1 MDISTRL
8 SFFSALDA
16 IALALFL
23 LAWVGISWII
33 ENPPA
38 ARPSVTVL
46 MAGYRREWMRQ
57 FVTRQPRIFDATVI
71 DSLRQATSFYAS
83 ACMIAIGGGLA
94 LIGNAERL
102 LGVASDL
109 SLSESPIVVWEMKLI
124 LVVLMTVN
132 AFLKFVW
139 AHRLFGYCAVLMAAV
154 PNDITDPRAYV
165 EAARAAEI
173 NINAAR
179 GFNRGMRSVY
189 FSLAALGWLLGPAL
203 LVLATVVVSA
213 TLIRRDFASQSR
225 QALLDHAPRVE
236 PPLPPSP

>member
-1 MDISTRL
+1 MDIATRL
-8 SFFSALDA
+8 SMFTAADA
-16 IALALFL
+16 AVLLLFL
-23 LAWVGISWII
+23 LAWAGIGWAV
-33 ENPPA
+33 EHPPA
-38 ARPSVTVL
+38 SRPSVTVL

-94 LIGNAERL
+94 LIGNAERV
-102 LGVASDL
+102 LGVAADL
-109 SLSESPIVVWEMKLI
+109 SLSESPVVVWEMKLI
-124 LVVLMTVN
+124 VVVLMTVN

-154 PNDITDPRAYV
+154 PNDAGDPRAYT

-179 GFNRGMRSVY
+179 SFNRGMHSIY
-189 FSLAALGWLLGPAL
+189 FALAALGWLLGPAML
-203 LVLATVVVSA
+203 LLATVVVSA
-213 TLIRRDFASQSR
+213 MLIRRDFASQSR
-225 QALLDHAPRVE
+225 QALLGHD
-236 PPLPPSP
+236 LPQ

>member
-1 MDISTRL
+1 MDIATRL
-8 SFFSALDA
+8 SMFTAADA
-16 IALALFL
+16 AVLLLFL
-23 LAWVGISWII
+23 LAWAGIGWAV
-33 ENPPA
+33 EHPPA
-38 ARPSVTVL
+38 SRPSVTVL

-94 LIGNAERL
+94 LIGNAERV
-102 LGVASDL
+102 LGVAADL
-109 SLSESPIVVWEMKLI
+109 SLSESPVVVWEMKLI
-124 LVVLMTVN
+124 VVVLMTVN

-154 PNDITDPRAYV
+154 PNDAGDPRAYA

-179 GFNRGMRSVY
+179 SFNRGMHSIY
-189 FSLAALGWLLGPAL
+189 FALAALGWLLGPAML
-203 LVLATVVVSA
+203 LLASAVVSA

-225 QALLDHAPRVE
+225 QALLGHD
-236 PPLPPSP
+236 LPQ

>member
-1 MDISTRL
+1 MDIATRL
-8 SFFSALDA
+8 SMFTAADA
-16 IALALFL
+16 AVLLLFL
-23 LAWVGISWII
+23 IAWAGIGWAV
-33 ENPPA
+33 EYPPA
-38 ARPSVTVL
+38 SRPSVTVL

-94 LIGNAERL
+94 LIGNAERV
-102 LGVASDL
+102 LGVAADL
-109 SLSESPIVVWEMKLI
+109 SLSESPVVVWEMKLI
-124 LVVLMTVN
+124 VVVLMTVN

-154 PNDITDPRAYV
+154 PNDAGDPRAYA

-179 GFNRGMRSVY
+179 SFNRGMHSIY
-189 FSLAALGWLLGPAL
+189 FALAALGWLLGPAML
-203 LVLATVVVSA
+203 LLASAVVSA

-225 QALLDHAPRVE
+225 QALLGHD
-236 PPLPPSP
+236 LPQ